1 MCYSYVYN
9 VFWQIKE
16 QKILHGDFFLPSF
29 SFGIEAT
36 SSFSTWLL
44 KMISMHRG
52 AFNAAQRSRFSIRT
66 PFLVG
71 RRRQQQQQQNWIHKI
86 SFLLNRFSYYCGIM
100 KSFFLLHIQ
109 NSTTTP
115 SISHYYSNFLLCCCY
130 CHFKIGDAIRLEKK
144 LRFFFNGSSLIQKL
158 AKPEKVILEGVT
170 CE

>member
-1 MCYSYVYN
+1 MLLSYVYN

-16 QKILHGDFFLPSF
+16 HKNLHGDFFLLSF
-29 SFGIEAT
+29 FWDRGHIK
-36 SSFSTWLL
+36 FFNLI

-52 AFNAAQRSRFSIRT
+52 AFNAAAKSVFYSNSI
-66 PFLVG
+66 FG
-71 RRRQQQQQQNWIHKI
+71 RQQQRQQNWIHKI